1 MGLAPMLCRGQLSP
15 DVGEQHPQSPQVGQV
30 SSSAQVR
37 SEETNNPRQFTDA
50 TDSMRDSP
58 PYASLEFSKGGAMI
72 RGCLLIVADGTQ
84 ASGKTT
90 FLYGLASALK
100 EHGHHVG
107 LLPEPAR
114 SSPLVDDVVRYG
126 NGTFDMPLEVDLF
139 AAHLRQ
145 VARATRTCD
154 VILADRCPLNVVIY
168 SRVLSVAHSAEDAKL
183 LNSMEAMASQWHEYV
198 DLTILL
204 RDKFSQHGQGDEMRR
219 LVLHT
224 QDQMDLALDSAYR
237 RWPARLQRM
246 PTGLSTHERVAHA
259 LPRITQLIEGSL
271 K

>member
-58 PYASLEFSKGGAMI
+58 PYASLEFSKGGDDPGLSTDCCRWHSSVGQDDVLI
-72 RGCLLIVADGTQ
+72 RPSVCTKGAWTSRWP
-84 ASGKTT
+84 A
-90 FLYGLASALK
+90 
-100 EHGHHVG
+100 
-107 LLPEPAR
+107 PEPAR

-224 QDQMDLALDSAYR
+224 QDQMDLALDSAYS